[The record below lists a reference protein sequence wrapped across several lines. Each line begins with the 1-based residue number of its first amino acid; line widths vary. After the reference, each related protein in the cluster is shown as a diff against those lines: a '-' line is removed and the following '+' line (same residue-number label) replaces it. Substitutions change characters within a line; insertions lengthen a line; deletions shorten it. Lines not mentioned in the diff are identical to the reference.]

1 MHGSERSAQT
11 VRFGIFEAHLQTE
24 ELYKNGIKV
33 PLEGQ
38 PFHVCSLLEHPGEL
52 VKREELRQGV
62 WPEDTFVD
70 FVQMLNTAS
79 VKIRLALGDDAD
91 NPRFVSDGS
100 SDQMVSYATL
110 RGSELLG
117 HDIEEG
123 VGDVEGLL
131 HGHIRDRRASPE
143 RRTFHEGLST
153 FVANGELTLSTRGD
167 ASRFR

>member
-79 VKIRLALGDDAD
+79 VKIRLALGDDDD
-91 NPRFVSDGS
+91 NPRFVQALSR
-100 SDQMVSYATL
+100 
-110 RGSELLG
+110 RGYCFIDPVAKSHLQTVPPVTPKWWFET
-117 HDIEEG
+117 
-123 VGDVEGLL
+123 
-131 HGHIRDRRASPE
+131 SPAG
-143 RRTFHEGLST
+143 RKW
-153 FVANGELTLSTRGD
+153 A
-167 ASRFR
+167 